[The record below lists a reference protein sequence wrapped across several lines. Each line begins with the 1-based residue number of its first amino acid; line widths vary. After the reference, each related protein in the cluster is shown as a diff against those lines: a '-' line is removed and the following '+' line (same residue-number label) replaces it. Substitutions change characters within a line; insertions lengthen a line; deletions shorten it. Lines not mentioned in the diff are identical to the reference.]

1 MAEITPEGIIYPVNG
16 DSMTPLAPWFAQ
28 LASSAD
34 EAIYNLRLEL
44 DKPAL
49 PDPQSVEG
57 ASMQDV
63 TATAWADLP
72 NANAITLELID
83 ACWVQISHSAW
94 LQSTV
99 GDLRVSSRVTG
110 ATTLAENQLQV
121 GGPNT
126 AWGQVLYQAANPGTN
141 QGSGSRIVRLNPG
154 TNTIR
159 LRAYRSGTSG
169 GTRRANYSTLQVTPL
184 RWA

>member
-1 MAEITPEGIIYPVNG
+1 MPDITPEGIIYPVNG
-16 DSMTPLAPWFAQ
+16 DQMTPLAPWFAQ
-28 LASSAD
+28 VASTAD

-44 DKPAL
+44 DTPAL
-49 PDPQSVEG
+49 PDPLSVEG
-57 ASMQDV
+57 ATVQAV

-72 NANAITLELID
+72 NANAAVLELIEP
-83 ACWVQISHSAW
+83 CWVQIAHSAW
-94 LQSTV
+94 LRSTV
-99 GDLRVSSRVTG
+99 GDIRLSSRVTG

-126 AWGQVLYQAANPGTN
+126 AWGQVPYQATSSASN
-141 QGSGSRIVRLNPG
+141 QASGSRIVRLNAG

-159 LRAYRSGTSG
+159 LRAYISNGAG
-169 GTRRANYSTLQVTPL
+169 GTRQANYSTLQVTPI